1 MLGGQPDAATE
12 TSVPRRAQP
21 EEGSGRCWQ
30 PRTFTGGSAGG
41 AQPQAPGGPSS
52 KSDVRLQLVC
62 RRVQQWQSGPFGA
75 TERLFRRQR
84 AGPRACG
91 QRRSCFIRRA
101 TVARGPV
108 GTWRRAAE
116 DPNAFQTL
124 QQQCSSAALHTIA
137 SRGGAADTPGFT
149 QRLPL
154 SMHLTTT
161 VSEPRPLLALAVAST
176 ESERLGTSN
185 TECRG
190 GFAEATG
197 EACSYCQGPSVVT
210 VTPSRW
216 GLSAFRHSPVSYL
229 THCARSLSR
238 RGDSESRAHRTLC
251 FRRCF

>member
-30 PRTFTGGSAGG
+30 TRTFTGGSAGC

-62 RRVQQWQSGPFGA
+62 RRVQPWQCGPFGA

-91 QRRSCFIRRA
+91 QRRSCFIHHGRA
-101 TVARGPV
+101 TVARPV
-108 GTWRRAAE
+108 GAWRRAAE

-124 QQQCSSAALHTIA
+124 QQQCPSAALYTIA
-137 SRGGAADTPGFT
+137 SRGGEADTPGFT

-154 SMHLTTT
+154 SMHLTTA

-176 ESERLGTSN
+176 ESERLTRN
-185 TECRG
+185 V
-190 GFAEATG
+190 AEGLLRPQARRAT
-197 EACSYCQGPSVVT
+197 A
-210 VTPSRW
+210 
-216 GLSAFRHSPVSYL
+216 
-229 THCARSLSR
+229 ARVQAS
-238 RGDSESRAHRTLC
+238 
-251 FRRCF
+251 

>member
-62 RRVQQWQSGPFGA
+62 RRVQHWQCGPFGA
-75 TERLFRRQR
+75 AERLFRRQR

-91 QRRSCFIRRA
+91 QRPSCFIHDHGRA
-101 TVARGPV
+101 TIARPV
-108 GTWRRAAE
+108 GTCRRAAE
-116 DPNAFQTL
+116 DPSAFQTL
-124 QQQCSSAALHTIA
+124 QQHCSSAALYTIA

-154 SMHLTTT
+154 SMHLTTA

-176 ESERLGTSN
+176 ESERLTLN
-185 TECRG
+185 V
-190 GFAEATG
+190 AEGLLRPQARRAT
-197 EACSYCQGPSVVT
+197 A
-210 VTPSRW
+210 
-216 GLSAFRHSPVSYL
+216 
-229 THCARSLSR
+229 ARVPAS
-238 RGDSESRAHRTLC
+238 
-251 FRRCF
+251 

>member
-30 PRTFTGGSAGG
+30 TRTFTGGSAGG

-62 RRVQQWQSGPFGA
+62 RRVQPWQCGPFGA

-91 QRRSCFIRRA
+91 QRPSCFIHHACHHGRA
-101 TVARGPV
+101 NVARPV
-108 GTWRRAAE
+108 GAWRRAAE
-116 DPNAFQTL
+116 DPNAFQAL
-124 QQQCSSAALHTIA
+124 QQQCSSAALYTIA
-137 SRGGAADTPGFT
+137 SRGGEADTPGFT

-154 SMHLTTT
+154 SMHLTTA

-176 ESERLGTSN
+176 ESERLTRN
-185 TECRG
+185 V
-190 GFAEATG
+190 AEGLLRPQARRAT
-197 EACSYCQGPSVVT
+197 A
-210 VTPSRW
+210 
-216 GLSAFRHSPVSYL
+216 
-229 THCARSLSR
+229 ARVPAS
-238 RGDSESRAHRTLC
+238 
-251 FRRCF
+251 